1 MSSASSSQP
10 DKKRRVWSN
19 QSVALASA
27 IDSCVPQTEGTAP
40 SALKRKRYSYCAD
53 LYNQVTSS
61 AKHKGSLQS
70 LDWGNDFGVLTSK
83 DLPGAESDLFKQYKV
98 SIFSLVASPSVS
110 CAIIVGLIF
119 LFQSLLDLY
128 LNGQKITTETW
139 THHNPTLQWD
149 ARSV

>member
-1 MSSASSSQP
+1 MRHRNLRSLIIIVVLDEFLFFVRSSHFPTMSSASSSQP

-98 SIFSLVASPSVS
+98 SIFSLVASSSVS
-110 CAIIVGLIF
+110 FAIIVF
-119 LFQSLLDLY
+119 C
-128 LNGQKITTETW
+128 
-139 THHNPTLQWD
+139 
-149 ARSV
+149 